1 MTEKTTGAESLTNCS
16 VNNEGCDPDAEL
28 NRESWRVFKIMSEF
42 VEGFEQLSHIK
53 PAVSI
58 FGSAR
63 VDENSDDYK
72 KAREISL
79 MLSNAG
85 FSIISGGGPGI
96 MEAANRGGQEGKSVS
111 VGLNIEL
118 PKEQVSNPY
127 QNLSLNFSHF
137 FTRKVMFVK
146 YAAAYVV
153 CPGGFGTLDE
163 MAEML
168 TLMQTGKTP
177 KIPVILMNK
186 MFWQPLLDWFENS
199 LCQQNMIDKKD
210 LALFK
215 VVDEP
220 QQAFDEI
227 MDFYKNRNVHPTSED
242 LEKLLHL

>member
-1 MTEKTTGAESLTNCS
+1 MNKKLYSQASDKKITTSS
-16 VNNEGCDPDAEL
+16 VDAEL

-42 VEGFEQLSHIK
+42 VDGFEQLCHVK

-63 VDENSDDYK
+63 MKADHADYK
-72 KAREISL
+72 KAQQVARL
-79 MLSNAG
+79 LSDEG

-96 MEAANRGGQEGKSVS
+96 MEAANRGGKEGKSVS

-118 PKEQVSNPY
+118 PKEQTPNKY
-127 QNLSLNFSHF
+127 QDLSLNFSHF

-163 MAEML
+163 LAEML

-177 KIPVILMNK
+177 RIPVILMNTR
-186 MFWQPLLDWFENS
+186 FWQPLLDWFENT
-199 LCQQNMIDKKD
+199 LCMGDMIKEEDFN
-210 LALFK
+210 LFK
-215 VVDEP
+215 VVDTPEEVVE
-220 QQAFDEI
+220 EI
-227 MDFYKNRNVHPTSED
+227 MRFYQDREIQPTQEELD
-242 LEKLLHL
+242 KLLHL

>member
-1 MTEKTTGAESLTNCS
+1 MVKRMIKKDTPDRR
-16 VNNEGCDPDAEL
+16 DPYTEL

-42 VEGFEQLSHIK
+42 VDGFEQLCHIK

-63 VDENSDDYK
+63 VDESSDDYK
-72 KAREISL
+72 KAREVARL
-79 MLSNAG
+79 LSDSG

-96 MEAANRGGQEGKSVS
+96 MEAANRGGSEGKSVS

-118 PKEQVSNPY
+118 PKEQTPNPY

-137 FTRKVMFVK
+137 FSRKVMFVK

-168 TLMQTGKTP
+168 TLTQTGKTP
-177 KIPVILMNK
+177 RIPVILMNRE
-186 MFWQPLLDWFENS
+186 FWQPLLDWFENT
-199 LCQQNMIDKKD
+199 LYHQNMLTKED
-210 LALFK
+210 LELFT

-220 QQAFDEI
+220 QQAVDEI
-227 MDFYKNRNVHPTSED
+227 QEFYKDRGLRPTREELD
-242 LEKLLHL
+242 KLLHL

>member
-1 MTEKTTGAESLTNCS
+1 MTKKTDASGVVKAPSAETI
-16 VNNEGCDPDAEL
+16 GAEL

-42 VEGFEQLSHIK
+42 VDGFEQLCSVK

-63 VDENSDDYK
+63 IDENHADYK
-72 KAREISL
+72 TAQKTARLISD
-79 MLSNAG
+79 AG

-96 MEAANRGGQEGKSVS
+96 MEAANRGGAEGKSVS

-118 PKEQVSNPY
+118 PKEQTPNKY
-127 QNLSLNFSHF
+127 QNLSVNFSHF

-163 MAEML
+163 LAEML
-168 TLMQTGKTP
+168 TLTQTGKTP
-177 KIPVILMNK
+177 RIPVILMNRK
-186 MFWQPLLDWFENS
+186 FWQPLLDWFENT
-199 LCQQNMIDKKD
+199 LCEQGMIKKENLD
-210 LALFK
+210 LFC

-220 QQAFDEI
+220 EQVVEEI
-227 MDFYKNRNVHPTSED
+227 MKFYKDREIQPTQEE

>member
-1 MTEKTTGAESLTNCS
+1 MNKKQYDDILEKSQQMDRRVDT
-16 VNNEGCDPDAEL
+16 EL

-42 VEGFEQLSHIK
+42 VEGFEQLCHIK

-63 VDENSDDYK
+63 LTEESPHYK
-72 KAREISL
+72 DAQQVAR
-79 MLSNAG
+79 MLSDAG

-96 MEAANRGGQEGKSVS
+96 MEAANRGGKEGKSVS

-118 PKEQVSNPY
+118 PKEQTPNKY
-127 QNLSLNFSHF
+127 QDLSLNFSHF

-163 MAEML
+163 LAEML

-177 KIPVILMNK
+177 RIPVILMNAE
-186 MFWQPLLDWFENS
+186 FWQPLLDWFKNTLLAED
-199 LCQQNMIDKKD
+199 MIREKE
-210 LALFK
+210 LNALK
-215 VVDEP
+215 VVDTPE
-220 QQAFDEI
+220 QVMEEI
-227 MDFYKNRNVHPTSED
+227 LMFYKDRDIRPTHEEMD
-242 LEKLLHL
+242 KLLHL

>member
-1 MTEKTTGAESLTNCS
+1 MNKKQYDDILEKSQQMDRRVDT
-16 VNNEGCDPDAEL
+16 EL

-42 VEGFEQLSHIK
+42 VEGFEQLCHIK

-63 VDENSDDYK
+63 LTEESPHYK
-72 KAREISL
+72 DAQQVAR
-79 MLSNAG
+79 MLSDAG

-96 MEAANRGGQEGKSVS
+96 MEAANRGGKEGKSVS

-118 PKEQVSNPY
+118 PKEQTPNKY
-127 QNLSLNFSHF
+127 QDLSLNFSHF

-163 MAEML
+163 LAEML

-177 KIPVILMNK
+177 RIPVILMNAQ
-186 MFWQPLLDWFENS
+186 FWQPLLDWFKNTLLAED
-199 LCQQNMIDKKD
+199 MIREKE
-210 LALFK
+210 LNALK
-215 VVDEP
+215 VVDTPE
-220 QQAFDEI
+220 QVMEEI
-227 MDFYKNRNVHPTSED
+227 LMFYKDRDIRPTHEEMD
-242 LEKLLHL
+242 KLLHL

>member
-1 MTEKTTGAESLTNCS
+1 MTNKTDTSGMVKAPSAEQI
-16 VNNEGCDPDAEL
+16 DAEL

-42 VEGFEQLSHIK
+42 VDGFEQLCSVK

-63 VDENSDDYK
+63 IDENHADYK
-72 KAREISL
+72 KAQQAARL
-79 MLSNAG
+79 LSDAG
-85 FSIISGGGPGI
+85 FSIISGGGPGV
-96 MEAANRGGQEGKSVS
+96 MEAANRGGAEGKSVS

-118 PKEQVSNPY
+118 PKEQQPNKY
-127 QNLSLNFSHF
+127 QNLSVNFSHF

-163 MAEML
+163 LAEML
-168 TLMQTGKTP
+168 TLTQTGKTP
-177 KIPVILMNK
+177 KIPVILMNRK
-186 MFWQPLLDWFENS
+186 FWQPLLDWFENT
-199 LCQQNMIDKKD
+199 LCEQDMIKKEN
-210 LALFK
+210 LKLFC

-220 QQAFDEI
+220 EQVVDEI
-227 MDFYKNRNVHPTSED
+227 MKFYKDREIQPTQEE

>member
-1 MTEKTTGAESLTNCS
+1 MNKKQYDDILEKSQQMDRRVDT
-16 VNNEGCDPDAEL
+16 EL

-42 VEGFEQLSHIK
+42 VEGFEQLCHIK

-63 VDENSDDYK
+63 LTEESPHYKDAQQVARLLSD
-72 KAREISL
+72 
-79 MLSNAG
+79 AG

-96 MEAANRGGQEGKSVS
+96 MEAANRGGKEGKSVS

-118 PKEQVSNPY
+118 PKEQTPNKY
-127 QNLSLNFSHF
+127 QDLSLNFSHF

-163 MAEML
+163 LAEML

-177 KIPVILMNK
+177 RIPVILMNTE
-186 MFWQPLLDWFENS
+186 FWQPLLGWFKNTLLAEDMIREKELNS
-199 LCQQNMIDKKD
+199 L
-210 LALFK
+210 K
-215 VVDEP
+215 VVDTPE
-220 QQAFDEI
+220 QVMDEI
-227 MDFYKNRNVHPTSED
+227 LMFYKDRDLRPTHEEMD
-242 LEKLLHL
+242 KLLHL